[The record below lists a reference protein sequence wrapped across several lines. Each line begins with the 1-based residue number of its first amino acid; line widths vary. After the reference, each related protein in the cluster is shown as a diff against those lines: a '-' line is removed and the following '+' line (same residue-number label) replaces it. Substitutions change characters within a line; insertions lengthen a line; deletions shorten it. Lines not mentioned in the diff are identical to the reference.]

1 MNALQIIR
9 EACGIVGIPRPNS
22 VSSSQDKGVVQLL
35 GLLNSEGRQLSA
47 RFAWESLIREATFQ
61 TTAAEDQG
69 ALTTLIGAA
78 NAYRY
83 ILNDTLWNR
92 DSAQPIIGPNS
103 SLEWQLRKAL
113 DLSGPF
119 TEYRIRGGHLLFNP
133 TPTADEEI
141 AFEYVTKNWCTS
153 SDASEQRRAIE
164 DDEDE
169 VLLDDEIVLAG
180 IEWRWRK
187 AKGLQYA
194 EDFNAYERMVA
205 DAMNRD
211 ATKRT
216 LSLANKRSTR
226 ERSIAISP
234 GNWPLT

>member
-1 MNALQIIR
+1 MPA
-9 EACGIVGIPRPNS
+9 P
-22 VSSSQDKGVVQLL
+22 VSDG
-35 GLLNSEGRQLSA
+35 
-47 RFAWESLIREATFQ
+47 
-61 TTAAEDQG
+61 
-69 ALTTLIGAA
+69 
-78 NAYRY
+78 
-83 ILNDTLWNR
+83 
-92 DSAQPIIGPNS
+92 
-103 SLEWQLRKAL
+103 
-113 DLSGPF
+113 
-119 TEYRIRGGHLLFNP
+119 
-133 TPTADEEI
+133 
-141 AFEYVTKNWCTS
+141 
-153 SDASEQRRAIE
+153 SEQRRAISN
-164 DDEDE
+164 DEDE